1 MNDIHFVVVNEE
13 DIQHKEDIH
22 WHVQIKNDV
31 HLQHQYYRN
40 EAYWKWKNLSM
51 LNFKLVKFFV
61 NLLIGCRTEK
71 FFTLPFFFNIFDEY
85 VPENHIFKIIN
96 RYCIN

>member
-1 MNDIHFVVVNEE
+1 MNDIHFVVVNKE

-22 WHVQIKNDV
+22 WNVQIKNDV
-31 HLQHQYYRN
+31 HLQHQHYRN

-51 LNFKLVKFFV
+51 LNFKLVKIFV
-61 NLLIGCRTEK
+61 NLLIGCRKK

-96 RYCIN
+96 RYCTN

>member
-1 MNDIHFVVVNEE
+1 MNDIHFVVVNKE

-40 EAYWKWKNLSM
+40 EAYWKWGK
-51 LNFKLVKFFV
+51 FKHVEFQ
-61 NLLIGCRTEK
+61 IC
-71 FFTLPFFFNIFDEY
+71 
-85 VPENHIFKIIN
+85 
-96 RYCIN
+96 

>member
-1 MNDIHFVVVNEE
+1 MNDIHFVVVNKE
-13 DIQHKEDIH
+13 DIQHKEDI
-22 WHVQIKNDV
+22 HVQIKNDV
-31 HLQHQYYRN
+31 HLQHQHYRN

-51 LNFKLVKFFV
+51 LNFKLVKIFV
-61 NLLIGCRTEK
+61 NLLIDCRKK

-96 RYCIN
+96 RYCTN